1 MSTLD
6 DDLER
11 AREILD
17 RDDLDGFF
25 AGAVHDDELD
35 YAFGHTFTDRETT
48 GMQALSCSRST
59 SGPSPRRRAS
69 RPNRS
74 PKTPLDSPSA
84 SKSDHHTARLAKRFT
99 SFVILS
105 RVCSTRKDRC

>member
-48 GMQALSCSRST
+48 GMQALSLLALHL
-59 SGPSPRRRAS
+59 RAVS
-69 RPNRS
+69 EEAGVP
-74 PKTPLDSPSA
+74 PEQVAEDA
-84 SKSDHHTARLAKRFT
+84 AGLAERFEE
-99 SFVILS
+99 
-105 RVCSTRKDRC
+105 